1 MRDKMK
7 EVVRIVALRIYRVCQ
22 HVWDT
27 IRYVLFTNMYF
38 WSVKLLLSHFLLTA
52 KKQCLFLCNCFHIYQ
67 INYYIRQIAKK

>member
-38 WSVKLLLSHFLLTA
+38 WSVKLFSSHFLLTA
-52 KKQCLFLCNCFHIYQ
+52 ESKFYFYAIFFIFTK
-67 INYYIRQIAKK
+67 